1 MTENTENLLLEM
13 LKGLRNEVRD
23 FRVRFEN
30 DMDDLKARMSSLES
44 AMVGVKRE
52 VTQGDE
58 VDARQQVLLDR
69 IIKRLERIERRLELE
84 G

>member
-1 MTENTENLLLEM
+1 MTENTENLLIEM

-69 IIKRLERIERRLELE
+69 IIKRIERIERRLELE

>member
-1 MTENTENLLLEM
+1 MTENTENLLIEM

-69 IIKRLERIERRLELE
+69 IIKRIERRLELE

>member
-23 FRVRFEN
+23 FRVHFEN

-69 IIKRLERIERRLELE
+69 IIKRIERIERRLELE

>member
-52 VTQGDE
+52 VT
-58 VDARQQVLLDR
+58 
-69 IIKRLERIERRLELE
+69 
-84 G
+84 